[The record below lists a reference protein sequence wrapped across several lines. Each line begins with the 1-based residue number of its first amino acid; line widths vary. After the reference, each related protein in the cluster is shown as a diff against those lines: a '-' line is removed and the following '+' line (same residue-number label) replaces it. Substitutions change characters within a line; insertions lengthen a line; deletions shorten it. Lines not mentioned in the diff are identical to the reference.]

1 MNGELLSNLN
11 FSNPGGSGP
20 IQSLLLA
27 QKQTCS
33 SEMAEIDEKVPSL
46 SESPCTS
53 ETMSAPST
61 TLLPNGK
68 KTKGRVKI
76 KMEYISNKLR
86 RYTTFSKRKSG
97 IMKKAYELATLTGTQ
112 VMLAVVS
119 ETNHIYTFATHKLQP
134 MVASDEGRAF
144 IQNCLN
150 APHDETA
157 ANNIC
162 RSEFTFEQIG
172 TSGSGVT
179 NSRKRKSDFMDSIC
193 PMPTMVQIKEMK
205 EELDSD
211 DDSASDKTPDDGNDS
226 ENEDSD
232 KQQETAL
239 LLQKRLK
246 EALRVAAKERQNQ
259 KRSKENGQNSPAGP
273 PSSKKANNGSSAL
286 LDSNSSGISAL
297 LPFMLQG
304 IVSNSSESSSPPT
317 SSSAILQLPQGTVY
331 PNVEGLSGNGSFTN
345 EESTTQNLLNS
356 LSFNPVA
363 LQQFLA
369 AATLNAH
376 LGDSN
381 SNQTDLSTLAA
392 LTESFAEHK

>member
-1 MNGELLSNLN
+1 MNGVPLLNLN

-20 IQSLLLA
+20 IQSLLLPP
-27 QKQTCS
+27 KQTCS
-33 SEMAEIDEKVPSL
+33 SEMAEIDEKAPSL
-46 SESPCTS
+46 SESPSTS
-53 ETMSAPST
+53 ETMSTPSA

-119 ETNHIYTFATHKLQP
+119 ETNHIYTFATNKLQP
-134 MVASDEGRAF
+134 MVTSDEGRAF

-150 APHDETA
+150 APQDESS

-172 TSGSGVT
+172 GSGVS
-179 NSRKRKSDFMDSIC
+179 NPRKRKGDFIDSIC
-193 PMPTMVQIKEMK
+193 SMPTMVQIKESLK
-205 EELDSD
+205 DDIDSD
-211 DDSASDKTPDDGNDS
+211 DDSASDKSPDDGNESDGD
-226 ENEDSD
+226 EAD

-246 EALRVAAKERQNQ
+246 EALRVAAAERQSQ
-259 KRSKENGQNSPAGP
+259 KRSKENGQKSPAAP
-273 PSSKKANNGSSAL
+273 PAKRATHGAAGIGDSGSSL
-286 LDSNSSGISAL
+286 NAL

-304 IVSNSSESSSPPT
+304 
-317 SSSAILQLPQGTVY
+317 
-331 PNVEGLSGNGSFTN
+331 LSGGSMFGN
-345 EESTTQNLLNS
+345 VPSEDSTTQQLLNS

-363 LQQFLA
+363 LQQLLA
-369 AATLNAH
+369 AAALNAQF
-376 LGDSN
+376 GDSG
-381 SNQTDLSTLAA
+381 QDLSTLAA
-392 LTESFAEHK
+392 LSESFSEQK